1 MLTDRRA
8 PSAALVCLQCGLPAR
23 RRGTTICA
31 RCGLPY
37 GEPPRDDAE
46 LASCPVC
53 YASTDPDGRFAS
65 KDRPGRRL
73 DMPDHIAEH
82 DRHPVGD
89 DEWLESFRR
98 GDKIEI
104 GRWIAPYDLVRRYLV
119 TGVVDAGRMRS
130 ARHGTIITAMTQL
143 ARWGPDG
150 TPVIGDNAEWEAA
163 RDAVEV
169 VMARYHRGRL

>member
-1 MLTDRRA
+1 MPDLLRLDRPRRPVRVEGPSRA
-8 PSAALVCLQCGLPAR
+8 DGWTCPTTSPSTTVTPSA
-23 RRGTTICA
+23 TTT
-31 RCGLPY
+31 G
-37 GEPPRDDAE
+37 
-46 LASCPVC
+46 S
-53 YASTDPDGRFAS
+53 S
-65 KDRPGRRL
+65 RL
-73 DMPDHIAEH
+73 
-82 DRHPVGD
+82 
-89 DEWLESFRR
+89 RR

-104 GRWIAPYDLVRRYLV
+104 GRWLAPYDLVRRYLV

-150 TPVIGDNAEWEAA
+150 TPEIGDNAEWEAA